1 MNARKGGR
9 WSRGSSMSGCGAVG
23 SAQRLGR
30 WGRWFESSHPDHHF
44 PIPLEA
50 AAVAEHAELRAQ
62 AAALR
67 RQGFSY
73 SQIGRRLGIHKS
85 VIARWVATVPFDGFN
100 AESRAEQLQAVRD
113 PHLYN
118 RALELR
124 QAGWSYK
131 MIEDELG
138 VPRSTLS
145 GWLRYLK
152 VQGTYSRADR
162 EGRSSNKRDQLS
174 VKVIWLRPHHVTR

>member
-1 MNARKGGR
+1 M
-9 WSRGSSMSGCGAVG
+9 
-23 SAQRLGR
+23 
-30 WGRWFESSHPDHHF
+30 
-44 PIPLEA
+44 
-50 AAVAEHAELRAQ
+50 AEHAELRAQ

-152 VQGTYSRADR
+152 VQEYHPSVHQRTLAGQRAAVAA
-162 EGRSSNKRDQLS
+162 NKLRQQAAQEKIVS
-174 VKVIWLRPHHVTR
+174 TNKWWVKLRPGAAPRGAANTGPSRR